1 MAAPARSMKDHVG
14 RGVVSG
20 LAGTVVMT
28 AFQELVEMPLAAAR
42 GLRGARALS
51 AVFGTVYAGDVALNT
66 ALGLYK
72 PWTWSVKDWVVDLV
86 DKLVQAAVTG
96 VVLDRIADPAP

>member
-42 GLRGARALS
+42 ACVVRGR
-51 AVFGTVYAGDVALNT
+51 
-66 ALGLYK
+66 
-72 PWTWSVKDWVVDLV
+72 
-86 DKLVQAAVTG
+86 
-96 VVLDRIADPAP
+96 